1 MGVVGH
7 EGVGTDLDGED
18 AGELAEAL
26 QGPIAP
32 VLAVGA
38 GDRIPAAEPGAADA
52 AGLDVD
58 RPLEAGGD
66 QQFARVYG
74 CMSIV

>member
-7 EGVGTDLDGED
+7 EGVSTDLDGED
-18 AGELAEAL
+18 AGGLAEVL
-26 QGPIAP
+26 QGPVAP
-32 VLAVGA
+32 VLVVGT

-52 AGLDVD
+52 AELDVD

-66 QQFARVYG
+66 KEFALAYG
-74 CMSIV
+74 LMNNI